1 MSHHRKNSER
11 DRVISKKR
19 IYSDSERSARH
30 RRSVSHRG
38 GRVWPQNVAWLVFI
52 GWVISYA
59 NEWEGYS
66 DCILEGVEI
75 SGIWSTAHSVVF
87 WQGLGTVTAPLG
99 VSLHLLLEDQDLVLS
114 AILEPVDSNRFTLC
128 PGAMSFFQKLCPL
141 PFPPVMGLLP
151 TLGHVQGL
159 RWSVSSSWCPFVVL
173 WILSQLISWLF
184 LPWLPTILNCHL
196 KLSKGHGGWS
206 LAYKKW
212 EKKVSMPTSPTESF
226 SVSLPD
232 CKDEMW

>member
-11 DRVISKKR
+11 DRVISKKW

-114 AILEPVDSNRFTLC
+114 AILVPFDSNQFMLC
-128 PGAMSFFQKLCPL
+128 PWAMSFFQKLCPAS
-141 PFPPVMGLLP
+141 FPPV
-151 TLGHVQGL
+151 T
-159 RWSVSSSWCPFVVL
+159 VSWRQCYRVYLYKHSQYAFIYVLIFMKQWLSSKA
-173 WILSQLISWLF
+173 ILHIWVYFMLQMNS
-184 LPWLPTILNCHL
+184 
-196 KLSKGHGGWS
+196 
-206 LAYKKW
+206 
-212 EKKVSMPTSPTESF
+212 
-226 SVSLPD
+226 
-232 CKDEMW
+232 